1 MLQEKDG
8 VSDFRTAAH
17 LVAIEKIRRK
27 QNRIKDKKRNI
38 MIDNFSL
45 KPMILVI
52 PVLLALVFI
61 ELGFAYLSRRV

>member
-1 MLQEKDG
+1 
-8 VSDFRTAAH
+8 
-17 LVAIEKIRRK
+17 
-27 QNRIKDKKRNI
+27 

-61 ELGFAYLSRRV
+61 ELGLSLIHI